1 MFRGEP
7 ECLVAGCG
15 GEQTGVVT
23 YVDVMSRGSVQ
34 RVVSVF
40 GYSSLETKKT
50 KK

>member
-7 ECLVAGCG
+7 EFLIAGCA

-34 RVVSVF
+34 LGDQKNEKMTISNN
-40 GYSSLETKKT
+40 EIK
-50 KK
+50 